1 VNEDNKT
8 VLREVVRIVLDGL
21 LEDDDFIE
29 LLKKRLAL

>member
-8 VLREVVRIVLDGL
+8 ALREVVRIVLDGL